1 MIIRLGLDEVALL
14 LEIGQNGL
22 ARLVTVEAVVL
33 AAVDNAGV
41 LVEDEDL
48 LEIMAQADLVVVR
61 VVAGS
66 S

>member
-22 ARLVTVEAVVL
+22 ARLVAVEAIVL
-33 AAVDNAGV
+33 AAVDDAGV
-41 LVEDEDL
+41 LVEDKDL
-48 LEIMAQADLVVVR
+48 LE
-61 VVAGS
+61 VVAQTDLIVVGVVS